1 MEKQQL
7 ELLIK
12 ENSELKEQMELLKKE
27 VLILKNKLSLRSEIR
42 DLLDENFKTSQQ
54 IGLSLEISI
63 ESIEYDGIH
72 FSIDSSL
79 SEIGYHG
86 YFKISFVEIN
96 EWFIENEKIVSSDN
110 LNECLEE
117 LVSNEVDNFILITNN
132 KK

>member
-12 ENSELKEQMELLKKE
+12 ENSELKEQLELLKE
-27 VLILKNKLSLRSEIR
+27 EILILKNKSSNKSEIR
-42 DLLDENFKTSQQ
+42 DLLDENFETSQQ

-63 ESIEYDGIH
+63 VGIEDDGVH
-72 FSIDSSL
+72 LSVDSSL

-86 YFKISFVEIN
+86 YFEISFVEIN
-96 EWFIENEKIVSSDN
+96 EWFIENDKIISSDN

-117 LVSNEVDNFILITNN
+117 LVSNVIDNLF
-132 KK
+132 